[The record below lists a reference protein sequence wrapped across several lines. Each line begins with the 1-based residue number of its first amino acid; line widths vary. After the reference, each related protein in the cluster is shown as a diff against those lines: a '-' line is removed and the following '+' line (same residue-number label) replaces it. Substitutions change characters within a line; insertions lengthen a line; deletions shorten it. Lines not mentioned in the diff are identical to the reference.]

1 MDDITLTVG
10 GVNWTGWESLQA
22 SRSVDAMA
30 GAFSLGLANRVQ
42 YGGAALPL
50 SPGVDCVLACGADT
64 LVTGF
69 IDSVSQSLDSG
80 RHGITVSGRDRS
92 ADIVDASAVHA
103 PGSWKGASL
112 TDICS
117 ALCAPFGVPVTLEGD
132 QGQPF
137 TAFQIQPGES
147 VAEAMQ
153 RLLKQRELVAMPDG
167 KGGLRLA
174 RLAQETLS
182 AVLQEGVNVLSASV
196 TFDASA
202 RFSEYVVTGQK
213 QGTDQDFGKACSV
226 RATVTDEQI
235 TRYRPLVI
243 RASQQG
249 GAAYMHQRARWEMT
263 TRRAEGTSVQVTVQG
278 WRDSAGRLWEPGVLV
293 PVHLPALGISQ
304 SLLIGEVT
312 WTRDA
317 GGTTTQLTLKDPAAW
332 QPEPEAAQKST
343 ASGAS
348 SSSGSGTNWDLY
360 VKQAEKAKAEGQ
372 KVKEVMA

>member
-10 GVNWTGWESLQA
+10 GVDWTGWESLQA

-50 SPGVDCVLACGADT
+50 SPGMECVLSCGSDT

-69 IDSVSQSLDSG
+69 IDSVSQSLDVG

-92 ADIVDASAVHA
+92 ADLVDSSAVHT

-117 ALCAPFGVPVTLEGD
+117 ALCAPFGIAVTLEGN

-174 RLAQETLS
+174 RLAQQTRS

-196 TFDASA
+196 TCDASE
-202 RFSEYVVTGQK
+202 RFSEYLVTGQK
-213 QGTDQDFGKACSV
+213 QGTDKDFGKGCAV
-226 RATVTDEQI
+226 KANVTDEQI
-235 TRYRPLVI
+235 KRYRPLVI

-249 GAAYMHQRARWEMT
+249 DMAYMRQRAWWEMT
-263 TRRAEGTSVQVTVQG
+263 TRRADGTSVQVTVQG
-278 WRDSAGRLWEPGVLV
+278 WRDDLGQLWEPGELV
-293 PVHLPALGISQ
+293 PVSLPVLGISQ
-304 SLLIGEVT
+304 SLLVGEVT
-312 WTRDA
+312 WTRDS

-332 QPEPEAAQKST
+332 QQEPETPAK
-343 ASGAS
+343 ASG
-348 SSSGSGTNWDLY
+348 SGSGGTNWDLY
-360 VKQAEKAKAEGQ
+360 VKQAEKARAEGR
-372 KVKEVMA
+372 KVQEVMV

>member
-10 GVNWTGWESLQA
+10 GVDWTGWESIQA

-30 GAFSLGLANRVQ
+30 GAFSLGLADRVQ
-42 YGGAALPL
+42 HGGSSLPL
-50 SPGVDCVLACGADT
+50 APGMECVLSCGSDT
-64 LVTGF
+64 LVSGF
-69 IDSVSQSLDSG
+69 IDSVSQSLDAG

-92 ADIVDASAVHA
+92 ADLVDASAVHM

-112 TDICS
+112 MDICM
-117 ALCAPFGVPVTLEGD
+117 ALCSHFGIAVTLEGN

-167 KGGLRLA
+167 QGGIRLA
-174 RLAQETLS
+174 KLARETLS
-182 AVLQEGVNVLSASV
+182 TVLREGVNVLSASV
-196 TFDASA
+196 TCDASE
-202 RFSEYVVTGQK
+202 RFSEYIVTGQK
-213 QGTDQDFGKACSV
+213 QGTDKEFGKACSV
-226 RATVTDEQI
+226 KAKVTDEQI
-235 TRYRPLVI
+235 PRYRPLVI

-249 GAAYMHQRARWEMT
+249 GMAYMRQRAQWEMT
-263 TRRAEGTSVQVTVQG
+263 TRRADGTSVQITVQG
-278 WRDSAGRLWEPGVLV
+278 WRDSAGKLWAPGVLV
-293 PVHLPALGISQ
+293 PVHVPTLGISQ

-312 WTRDA
+312 WTRDS

-332 QPEPEAAQKST
+332 QPEPEEPKKNT
-343 ASGAS
+343 G
-348 SSSGSGTNWDLY
+348 SGSSTDWDLY

-372 KVKEVMA
+372 KVQEVMV

>member
-1 MDDITLTVG
+1 MADITLTVG
-10 GVNWTGWESLQA
+10 GVDWTGWESLQA

-30 GAFSLGLANRVQ
+30 GAFSLGLADRVQ
-42 YGGAALPL
+42 YGGASLPL
-50 SPGVDCVLACGADT
+50 APGMECELSSGADT

-112 TDICS
+112 MDICS

-132 QGQPF
+132 QGQPV

-147 VAEAMQ
+147 VAEAVQ
-153 RLLKQRELVAMPDG
+153 RLLKQRELVAVPDG

-174 RLAQETLS
+174 GLAQETLS

-196 TFDASA
+196 TCDASE

-213 QGTDQDFGKACSV
+213 QGTDQNFGKACSG

-249 GAAYMHQRARWEMT
+249 DAAYMRRRARWEMT

-278 WRDSAGRLWEPGVLV
+278 WRDSTGRLWEPGVLV
-293 PVHLPALGISQ
+293 PVSLPTLGISQ

-312 WTRDA
+312 WTRDS
-317 GGTTTQLTLKDPAAW
+317 GGTTTQLMLKDPAAW
-332 QPEPEAAQKST
+332 QPEPEEAQKAAS
-343 ASGAS
+343 SGAS
-348 SSSGSGTNWDLY
+348 PSGTDWDLY
-360 VKQAEKAKAEGQ
+360 VKQAEKAKAAGQ
-372 KVKEVMA
+372 KVQEAMA

>member
-10 GVNWTGWESLQA
+10 GVDWTGWESIQA

-30 GAFSLGLANRVQ
+30 GAFSLGLADRVQ
-42 YGGAALPL
+42 YGGAVLPL
-50 SPGVDCVLACGADT
+50 SPGMECVLSCGSDT

-80 RHGITVSGRDRS
+80 RHGITVSGRDKS
-92 ADIVDASAVHA
+92 ADLVDASAVHT

-112 TDICS
+112 MDICT
-117 ALCAPFGVPVTLEGD
+117 ALCAPFGVAVTLEGN

-167 KGGLRLA
+167 KGGIRLA

-196 TFDASA
+196 TYDASE
-202 RFSEYVVTGQK
+202 RYSEYLVTCQK
-213 QGTDQDFGKACSV
+213 KGTDKDFGKACSV
-226 RATVTDEQI
+226 KAKATDEQMQ
-235 TRYRPLVI
+235 RYRPLVI

-249 GAAYMHQRARWEMT
+249 DVAYMRQRAQWEMT
-263 TRRAEGTSVQVTVQG
+263 TRRADGTSVQVTVQG
-278 WRDSAGRLWEPGVLV
+278 WRDSTGRLWAPGVLV
-293 PVHLPALGISQ
+293 PVHLPTLGISQ
-304 SLLIGEVT
+304 NLLIGEVT
-312 WTRDA
+312 WTRDR

-332 QPEPEAAQKST
+332 QPEPEKPKKST
-343 ASGAS
+343 D
-348 SSSGSGTNWDLY
+348 SGSSTDWDLY

-372 KVKEVMA
+372 KVQEVMV

>member
-1 MDDITLTVG
+1 MDNLTLTVG
-10 GVNWTGWESLQA
+10 GVDWTGWESIQV
-22 SRSVDAMA
+22 SRSVDAMS
-30 GAFSLGLANRVQ
+30 GAFSLGLADRVQ
-42 YGGAALPL
+42 YGGATLPL
-50 SPGVDCVLACGADT
+50 SPGMECVLSYGGDI

-69 IDSVSQSLDSG
+69 IDSVSRSLDAG
-80 RHGITVSGRDRS
+80 RHGVTVSGRDKS
-92 ADIVDASAVHA
+92 ADLVDSSAVHT

-112 TDICS
+112 MDICT
-117 ALCAPFGVPVTLEGD
+117 ALCVPFGIAVTLEGN

-167 KGGLRLA
+167 KGGIRLA

-196 TFDASA
+196 TYDASE
-202 RFSEYVVTGQK
+202 RYSEYLVTCQK
-213 QGTDQDFGKACSV
+213 KGTDKDFGKACSV
-226 RATVTDEQI
+226 KAKATDEQMP
-235 TRYRPLVI
+235 RYRPLVL

-249 GAAYMHQRARWEMT
+249 DAAYMRQRAQWEMT
-263 TRRAEGTSVQVTVQG
+263 TRRADGTSVQVTVQG
-278 WRDSAGRLWEPGVLV
+278 WRDSTGRLWEPGVLV
-293 PVHLPALGISQ
+293 PVHLPTLGISQ

-312 WTRDA
+312 WTRDS

-332 QPEPEAAQKST
+332 QPEPEEPEK
-343 ASGAS
+343 
-348 SSSGSGTNWDLY
+348 SSGSGSTDWDLY

-372 KVKEVMA
+372 KVQEVMV